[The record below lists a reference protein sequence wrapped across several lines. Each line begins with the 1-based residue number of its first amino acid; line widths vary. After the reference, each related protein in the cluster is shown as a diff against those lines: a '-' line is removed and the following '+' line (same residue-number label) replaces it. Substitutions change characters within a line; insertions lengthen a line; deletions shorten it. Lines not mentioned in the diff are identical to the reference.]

1 VGCSAPCFRPWSI
14 GDVPQSLW
22 RITHGRVLS
31 GKPGHVLSPKNGV
44 IWTQSN
50 TWFLGP
56 TRVQIPN
63 GISIGSPVFAQ
74 LTAERPYTLQW
85 VTLCFE
91 NCSFP
96 WQVLGLHL
104 IHDSLSIPEP
114 TTQTTSRLDQPFL
127 HSSPQSATLRP
138 LKLPLPTGILD
149 PHLTHGS
156 VDPLESSAQT
166 SSKLVEPFLQG
177 SLVYQTDR
185 QTNWQTY
192 RLRYS
197 VGNNRPHLRT

>member
-1 VGCSAPCFRPWSI
+1 MVPWANPSPNPKRHLDRFTCFCTAYGRASLYFTMGHPLLWKLLLPMAGSRP
-14 GDVPQSLW
+14 P
-22 RITHGRVLS
+22 
-31 GKPGHVLSPKNGV
+31 
-44 IWTQSN
+44 SN
-50 TWFLGP
+50 TWFLEH
-56 TRVQIPN
+56 TWAHNPN
-63 GISIGSPVFAQ
+63 NISTGSAIFAQ
-74 LTAERPYTLQW
+74 LTAE
-85 VTLCFE
+85 C
-91 NCSFP
+91 
-96 WQVLGLHL
+96 H
-104 IHDSLSIPEP
+104 
-114 TTQTTSRLDQPFL
+114 TS
-127 HSSPQSATLRP
+127 P
-138 LKLPLPTGILD
+138 LKIAPSHWDIG